1 MFGTEPELSGIYT
14 ASSDGTGQPSGENLL
29 PDPYRLVH
37 GIAELSVAPARDQT
51 LSIRFQNGQE
61 TAWVSHLQSRVE
73 VEIAAEDLPP
83 AVEGLV
89 QQGIADRFPEADV
102 SFQGWSTGFGVGDTI
117 FAYEWDI
124 PWEVDEGRE
133 ILSEEV

>member
-73 VEIAAEDLPP
+73 VEIDL
-83 AVEGLV
+83 A
-89 QQGIADRFPEADV
+89 
-102 SFQGWSTGFGVGDTI
+102 STEQEQLFLQTVKETTHRGVTVVLDS
-117 FAYEWDI
+117 API
-124 PWEVDEGRE
+124 PLGGEP
-133 ILSEEV
+133 